1 MPEIRAF
8 IAIEL
13 PQEVQTSLAEIIKQ
27 FSSHG
32 IRCVRWVAPDNIHLT
47 LQFLGEVPLAT
58 LTALKIALQS
68 VAGSQE
74 PFVFNIRGIGAFP
87 NIRHPRVIWA
97 GLQAPANLMTLQTLT
112 SRTIQQTGIQVE
124 DRTFSPHLTLGRVKR
139 DAAPFDLHTLSSTL
153 EKLTAGDLG
162 IVRVQSITLFRS
174 DLSSQGPTYTALGH
188 FPLRG

>member
-47 LQFLGEVPLAT
+47 LQFLGEVPLST
-58 LTALKIALQS
+58 LTALKIALQP

-74 PFVFNIRGIGAFP
+74 PFVINIRGIGAFP
-87 NIRHPRVIWA
+87 NNRHPRVIWA

-153 EKLTAGDLG
+153 EKLTAGDMG

-174 DLSSQGPTYTALGH
+174 DLSSQGPIYTALGH